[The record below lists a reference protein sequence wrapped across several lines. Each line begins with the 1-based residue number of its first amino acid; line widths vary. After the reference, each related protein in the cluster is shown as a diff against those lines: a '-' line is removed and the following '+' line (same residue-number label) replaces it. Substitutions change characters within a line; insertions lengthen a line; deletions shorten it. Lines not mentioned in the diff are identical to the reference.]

1 MAFALPCVILFCI
14 VYAIPLIMVIV
25 TSFCNY
31 SVAQSPVFQGLDNFK
46 TIFADPDFKV
56 AIINTLKWVLIQSTL
71 HVSIG
76 FIMALIL
83 RRKTRGWKFTRVAY
97 VILNIIPTAAFGV
110 VKMIYEKLGID
121 TTMVINLFGNSK
133 YAFWTVTATWVF
145 YSGFNMLIFLGEMQA
160 ISPDIY
166 EAAQVDGATPG
177 QADRYITI
185 PLMKNA
191 FGTCVILAS
200 VAMVSQFDIIY
211 MTTKG
216 GPGNS
221 TLNLPMYLYKII
233 TLENNYGKANAVGV
247 VQIILG
253 LVLVI
258 LIQKLFNQKKDLE
271 EV

>member
-1 MAFALPCVILFCI
+1 
-14 VYAIPLIMVIV
+14 
-25 TSFCNY
+25 
-31 SVAQSPVFQGLDNFK
+31 
-46 TIFADPDFKV
+46 
-56 AIINTLKWVLIQSTL
+56 
-71 HVSIG
+71 
-76 FIMALIL
+76 
-83 RRKTRGWKFTRVAY
+83 
-97 VILNIIPTAAFGV
+97 
-110 VKMIYEKLGID
+110 
-121 TTMVINLFGNSK
+121 
-133 YAFWTVTATWVF
+133 
-145 YSGFNMLIFLGEMQA
+145 MQA

>member
-1 MAFALPCVILFCI
+1 MAI
-14 VYAIPLIMVIV
+14 
-25 TSFCNY
+25 
-31 SVAQSPVFQGLDNFK
+31 
-46 TIFADPDFKV
+46 
-56 AIINTLKWVLIQSTL
+56 
-71 HVSIG
+71 
-76 FIMALIL
+76 IL
-83 RRKTRGWKFTRVAY
+83 RRKPKGWKFVRVAY
-97 VILNIIPTAAFGV
+97 VIPNIIPTAATAVMFSLLLNPSFGV
-110 VKMIYEKLGID
+110 IKIIYEKFGLD
-121 TTMVINLFGNSK
+121 TSQVLNLFGNSK
-133 YAFWTVTATWVF
+133 YAFITVTATWVF
-145 YSGFNMLIFLGEMQA
+145 YSGFNMLIFMGEMGA

-166 EAAQVDGATPG
+166 EAAMIDGATPT

-216 GPGNS
+216 GPGNA
-221 TLNLPMYLYKII
+221 TLNLPTYLYKII

-247 VQIILG
+247 IQIALG

-258 LIQKLFNQKKDLE
+258 LIQKLFNQKQEMK